1 MAYAMLYAT
10 HRFVKHW
17 TKAIRSVT
25 QHNICTR
32 CPNQPDGNLLCPS
45 LFSALRLL
53 TQPSYTNQTNSFP
66 NPTYPSETSPHPRPQ
81 QKQQKTA
88 LSYAWQTI
96 FKARPGIRKVAAA
109 ACCNSQSLPTTD
121 IFIKPPEYTQT
132 HIQVPEPRPAAKITK
147 AMCFSSAPA

>member
-1 MAYAMLYAT
+1 MLYAT

-17 TKAIRSVT
+17 TKSIRSVT
-25 QHNICTR
+25 QRKSCTR

-53 TQPSYTNQTNSFP
+53 AQRSYTNQTNSFP
-66 NPTYPSETSPHPRPQ
+66 NPTYPSGTSPHLRLQ
-81 QKQQKTA
+81 QKQQRPA

-96 FKARPGIRKVAAA
+96 SKARPGIRKVAAA
-109 ACCNSQSLPTTD
+109 ACCNSQSLPATD
-121 IFIKPPEYTQT
+121 ICIKPPEYTQT
-132 HIQVPEPRPAAKITK
+132 HIHNHIPEPRPAAKITK

>member
-25 QHNICTR
+25 QHKSCTR

-53 TQPSYTNQTNSFP
+53 AQRSYTNQTNSFP
-66 NPTYPSETSPHPRPQ
+66 TPPTHQGQARISGCNKSNKNQPEATHSKRYPKLDPVSGKWLLQPAATVNRYPSLTYASNHQSTPKPTS
-81 QKQQKTA
+81 
-88 LSYAWQTI
+88 
-96 FKARPGIRKVAAA
+96 
-109 ACCNSQSLPTTD
+109 TTT
-121 IFIKPPEYTQT
+121 PPN
-132 HIQVPEPRPAAKITK
+132 
-147 AMCFSSAPA
+147 